1 MFFPSYFSSLS
12 ARLSFVHPEKYSM
25 MIDSDENFDGVA
37 KELLLVERIKMS
49 AKNLMRSRAKERL
62 KL

>member
-1 MFFPSYFSSLS
+1 MFFPSCFSSLS

-37 KELLLVERIKMS
+37 RELQLERRKMS
-49 AKNLMRSRAKERL
+49 REGDPN
-62 KL
+62 